1 MTIFAVIAPEYSTGW
16 LLWMAM
22 YIGPD
27 VFLPIASAF
36 AAIAGV
42 LLMFWQKVVGL
53 VGRILGRRP
62 KPKE

>member
-1 MTIFAVIAPEYSTGW
+1 MKLPLILA
-16 LLWMAM
+16 

-36 AAIAGV
+36 AAIGGV
-42 LLMFWQKVVGL
+42 VLMFWQKIVAVASRL
-53 VGRILGRRP
+53 FGRPP